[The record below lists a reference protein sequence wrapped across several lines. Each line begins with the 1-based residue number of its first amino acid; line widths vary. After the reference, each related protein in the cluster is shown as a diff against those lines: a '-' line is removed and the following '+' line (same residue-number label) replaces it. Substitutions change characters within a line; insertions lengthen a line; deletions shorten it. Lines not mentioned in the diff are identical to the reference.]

1 MKKLKDAHVFS
12 NEKGSVAKF
21 FIAAA
26 LFSAAGYAVH
36 ILVSLIKKE
45 PLEWGD
51 LLVIFIIVALMT
63 AVYFITGL
71 LAYRTKIIPKIEN
84 REGLHGVSF
93 FFLLILTITLLLVLI

>member
-1 MKKLKDAHVFS
+1 MGKLKEIQIFS

-21 FIAAA
+21 FVAAA
-26 LFSAAGYAVH
+26 LFSAVGYAVH

-45 PLEWGD
+45 PLKWGD

-71 LAYRTKIIPKIEN
+71 LAYHTKIFPKIEN
-84 REGLHGVSF
+84 REGFHGVSY
-93 FFLLILTITLLLVLI
+93 FFLFILTIILLLVFI

>member
-1 MKKLKDAHVFS
+1 MGKLKEVHIFS

-21 FIAAA
+21 FVAAA

-36 ILVSLIKKE
+36 VLMSLIKKE
-45 PLEWGD
+45 PLAWGD

-71 LAYRTKIIPKIEN
+71 LAYRTKIFPKTEN

-93 FFLLILTITLLLVLI
+93 FFLLILTTVLLLVLI

>member
-1 MKKLKDAHVFS
+1 MGKLKEVHIFS

-45 PLEWGD
+45 PLGCGD
-51 LLVIFIIVALMT
+51 LLVVFIIVALMT

-71 LAYRTKIIPKIEN
+71 LAYRTKIFPKTEN

-93 FFLLILTITLLLVLI
+93 FFLLILTIVLLLVLI

>member
-1 MKKLKDAHVFS
+1 MGKLKDVHIFS

-45 PLEWGD
+45 PLGCGD
-51 LLVIFIIVALMT
+51 LLVVFIIVALMT

-71 LAYRTKIIPKIEN
+71 LAYRTKIFPKTEN

-93 FFLLILTITLLLVLI
+93 FFLLILTIVLLLVLI

>member
-1 MKKLKDAHVFS
+1 MGKLKDVHIFS

-45 PLEWGD
+45 PLGCGD
-51 LLVIFIIVALMT
+51 LLVVFIIVALMT

-71 LAYRTKIIPKIEN
+71 LAYRTKIFPKIDS

-93 FFLLILTITLLLVLI
+93 FFLLILTIILLLVLI